1 MANRHPHMICHRP
14 MATLGR
20 ALRSNLQEVG

>member
-14 MATLGR
+14 MAAAGR
-20 ALRSNLQEVG
+20 ALASNLQEVG